1 MRDAIG
7 GSVIITWILIFLVV
21 VISIIAFSFNYAKA
35 FRLKNAILDYI
46 EDGQGLTEKVKED
59 IKTKQRDFG
68 YGNDFGENGFT
79 CYQGI
84 CIKYNDITE
93 SNIKMKYCGSKYKDQ
108 DCRVGYYTVKT
119 YIYVNVPI
127 LVDILRTIQTSG
139 GLSVTGDTST
149 IKLTPGADVSW

>member
-46 EDGQGLTEKVKED
+46 EDGQGLSETVKEK
-59 IKTKQRDFG
+59 IKDKQKAFG
-68 YGNDFGENGFT
+68 YGNDFGENGYT

-84 CIKYNDITE
+84 CIKYNDIKE
-93 SNIKMKYCGSKYKDQ
+93 SNIKTKYCGSNYNNK

-127 LVDILRTIQTSG
+127 LVDILKTIQTSG

-149 IKLTPGADVSW
+149 IKLIPGADIGW

>member
-46 EDGQGLTEKVKED
+46 EDGQGLTQDVKEK

-68 YGNDFGENGFT
+68 YGNDFGETGFS

-84 CIKYNDITE
+84 CIKYNNITE
-93 SNIKMKYCGSKYKDQ
+93 ANIKMKYCGSNYNENCK
-108 DCRVGYYTVKT
+108 VGYYTVKT

-149 IKLTPGADVSW
+149 IKLITGAEEGW